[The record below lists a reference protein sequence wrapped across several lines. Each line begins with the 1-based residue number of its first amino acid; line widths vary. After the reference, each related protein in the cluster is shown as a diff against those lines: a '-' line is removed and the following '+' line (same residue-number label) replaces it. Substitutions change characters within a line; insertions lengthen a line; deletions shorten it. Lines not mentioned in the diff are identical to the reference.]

1 MDWLYLGLIS
11 LGAFSTI
18 NILDRK
24 FLGELKIHP
33 VVFPAIATSLGTVF
47 TFLFT
52 LILVGVPHELPR
64 EVLYFGVISG
74 IIDFASAS
82 FFYYSLSKAP
92 LSKVIALDRIK
103 IVTSLAIAVLFFHEQ
118 FYWIWVPGIFL
129 IALGNILFIQK
140 RGEWNKKWERGALYM
155 FLAGLIGGFAII
167 PEKMGVEV
175 GLPVLIALI
184 SSFTRS
190 TGYVGSALIFHRQHF
205 SHFWKHLK
213 QFKWGSTLLFRSFC
227 SASGWTAFYYAL
239 DFGLISKVTPLL
251 QLRPV
256 TSVILAIIFLSE
268 RETKLR
274 IFGTILITLGAL
286 LIIF

>member
-1 MDWLYLGLIS
+1 MEWLYLGLIS
-11 LGAFSTI
+11 LCAFSTI

-52 LILVGVPHELPR
+52 LILVGIPHELPKG
-64 EVLYFGVISG
+64 VLYFGIISG

-103 IVTSLAIAVLFFHEQ
+103 IIASLTIAVLFFNEK
-118 FYWIWVPGIFL
+118 FYWIWIPGVVL
-129 IALGNILFIQK
+129 IILGNVLLMQK
-140 RGEWNKKWERGALYM
+140 REQWSKAWEKGAFYM

-167 PEKMGVEV
+167 PEKLGVEI

-184 SSFTRS
+184 ASFTRAS
-190 TGYVGSALIFHRQHF
+190 GYIGSALIFHRRHF
-205 SHFWKHLK
+205 PHFFAHLK
-213 QFKWGSTLLFRSFC
+213 KFKWGSTLLFRSFC

-256 TSVILAIIFLSE
+256 TSVALAIIFLSE
-268 RETKLR
+268 SETKMR
-274 IFGTILITLGAL
+274 IFGTILITIGAL